1 MKILSCWIKVFRILK
16 SKFSKNYEIIKIIN
30 FLTKQSALL
39 FGIPQVFMLFFN
51 FQMSIFVTE

>member
-1 MKILSCWIKVFRILK
+1 MK

-39 FGIPQVFMLFFN
+39 FGIPQVFMRFFN